1 VTSAQPVTVGVHGD
15 SGAGKPSIPEM
26 ITIPSAVEAIVQEMI
41 TDPIESRVID
51 AMKSIASLSHGEIRG
66 RERYNLER

>member
-41 TDPIESRVID
+41 TDPIESRVGR
-51 AMKSIASLSHGEIRG
+51 SSASRPSPGFAGIPREIVT
-66 RERYNLER
+66 